1 MARSLTYGGFAPL
14 SKAAA
19 CLAFLLAPLPAS
31 AMEIL
36 ALGDSLTQGYGLPAS
51 DGLVPQLQSWLQARG
66 HEVTVV
72 NGGVSG
78 DTTAGGL
85 SRVAWSLT
93 PEIDAMIVTLGGN
106 DMMRGIDPAT
116 SRSNLDGILKE
127 AQARDLP
134 VLLVGM
140 TAPGN
145 FGPEYKAQF
154 DSIYPELAETYDAL
168 FYADFFSGLREGGTA
183 PANLGAVMQ
192 PDGIHPNAEGVK
204 RVVAALGPSVE
215 ALIAEAE
222 DR

>member
-1 MARSLTYGGFAPL
+1 MARSLTYGGFPPL

-31 AMEIL
+31 ALEIL
-36 ALGDSLTQGYGLPAS
+36 ALGDSLTQGYGLPAP
-51 DGLVPQLQSWLQARG
+51 DGLVPQLEGWLQARG
-66 HEVTVV
+66 HDVTLV

-106 DMMRGIDPAT
+106 DVLRGIDPAT
-116 SRSNLDGILKE
+116 SRDNLDGILQQ
-127 AQARDLP
+127 AQSQDVP

-145 FGPEYKAQF
+145 YGPEYKAEF
-154 DSIYPELAETYDAL
+154 DSIYPALAETYGTLL
-168 FYADFFSGLREGGTA
+168 FEDFFAGLREGGEM

-192 PDGIHPNAEGVK
+192 ADGIHPNAEGVK
-204 RVVAALGPSVE
+204 KVVAALGPSVE

-222 DR
+222 ED

>member
-19 CLAFLLAPLPAS
+19 CLAFLLTPLPAS
-31 AMEIL
+31 ALEIL
-36 ALGDSLTQGYGLPAS
+36 ALGDSLTQGYGLPAP
-51 DGLVPQLQSWLQARG
+51 DGLVPQLQGWLQARG
-66 HEVTVV
+66 HEVTVI

-93 PEIDAMIVTLGGN
+93 PDIDAMIVTLGGN
-106 DMMRGIDPAT
+106 DMMRGIDPAS

-127 AQARDLP
+127 ARARDLP

-154 DSIYPELAETYDAL
+154 DSIYPELAETYDTLL
-168 FYADFFSGLREGGTA
+168 FADFFAGLRDGGMA

-215 ALIAEAE
+215 ALIAEVE
-222 DR
+222 DN

>member
-19 CLAFLLAPLPAS
+19 CLTFLAAPLPAS
-31 AMEIL
+31 ALEIL
-36 ALGDSLTQGYGLPAS
+36 ALGDSLTQGYGLPAP
-51 DGLVPQLQSWLQARG
+51 DGLVPQLQGWLTAHG
-66 HEVTVV
+66 HEVSIV

-106 DMMRGIDPAT
+106 DMMRGIDPTTA
-116 SRSNLDGILKE
+116 RSNLDGILAE
-127 AQARDLP
+127 AQSRDLP

-145 FGPEYKAQF
+145 FGPDYKAQF
-154 DSIYPELAETYDAL
+154 DSIYPELAEKYGTLL
-168 FYADFFSGLREGGTA
+168 FEDFFSGLRDGAEV
-183 PANLGAVMQ
+183 PANLGSVMQ
-192 PDGIHPNAEGVK
+192 ADGIHPSAEGVK
-204 RVVAALGPSVE
+204 MVVAALGPSVE
-215 ALIAEAE
+215 ALIGRI
-222 DR
+222 DGD